1 MKIVTGEKWRRGG
14 KLKMLGGGVGPP
26 QETYGDM
33 RNNLKVQEQRDLQWP
48 R

>member
-1 MKIVTGEKWRRGG
+1 MD

-26 QETYGDM
+26 REMYGDM
-33 RNNLKVQEQRDLQWP
+33 WNNLEVQEERDLQWP